1 MMKKLLMLL
10 LILFI
15 IIQPPHCFCRITYRP
30 VPGKISFEPEPV
42 IFTFGDLHMDGVLEQ
57 AYPFTEAEIDKLV
70 QETLKAMNLT
80 QLDIMEANK
89 KVEKAKRASEFTKE
103 DLERVK
109 KNMLTTIS
117 AVPAGNVTSVL
128 SAVAGYMGSSS
139 SGMTFMAQLLTFF
152 LKTLRQ
158 AGLKILPADLSIRQ
172 ASLVKMLI
180 L

>member
-15 IIQPPHCFCRITYRP
+15 IIQPPTVFAASHIDLSRVKFSSGR
-30 VPGKISFEPEPV
+30 EPV

-109 KNMLTTIS
+109 RIC
-117 AVPAGNVTSVL
+117 
-128 SAVAGYMGSSS
+128 
-139 SGMTFMAQLLTFF
+139 
-152 LKTLRQ
+152 
-158 AGLKILPADLSIRQ
+158 
-172 ASLVKMLI
+172 
-180 L
+180 